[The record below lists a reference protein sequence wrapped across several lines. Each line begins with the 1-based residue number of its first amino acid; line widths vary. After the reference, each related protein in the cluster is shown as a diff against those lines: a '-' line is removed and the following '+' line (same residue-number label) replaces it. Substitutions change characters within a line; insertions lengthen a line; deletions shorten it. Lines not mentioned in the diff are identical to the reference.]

1 MDEYFS
7 HETFFDE
14 LFREHYGKIT
24 GALIR
29 KFGPDQLDLIESA
42 IQEAFLKAIQLWPHK
57 GRPDRPL
64 NWLIRVAYNSALDNL
79 NYQKRADVISDV
91 IVDIRTEEPRA
102 YFADEVTDDDLRML
116 FLCCHPT
123 LPVESQVALLLKT
136 ACGFSVAEIARA
148 FLAKEET
155 VAQRLVRAKQQI
167 RREKIAFELPP
178 ASELSQRL
186 DAVALSLYLLFNEG
200 YGASEGDNL
209 VREELCE
216 ESIYL
221 AKKLVRHSLGQI
233 PKIHALIALMLF
245 YRARIK
251 TRTDSFGNILL
262 LKDQDRTQWDK
273 QLLKEGAK
281 YLSLSMQPGKLSKYH
296 LEAGIAACHVFAP
309 SWHETDWVQI
319 VAYYEMLEAL
329 SPSPVV
335 TLNRIAATLM
345 GAGPEKALLELNKA
359 AKNLADLEYY
369 LYPAVAA
376 EIHFQLGHKQKAK
389 SYYSSALRLV
399 RTKAEKTFLLRK
411 LSQIEEGLAA
421 SKHRA

>member
-1 MDEYFS
+1 MDKDFS

-24 GALIR
+24 AALIR
-29 KFGPDQLDLIESA
+29 KFGPDKLDLIESA
-42 IQEAFLKAIQLWPHK
+42 VQEAFLKAIQLWSHK

-64 NWLIRVAYNSALDNL
+64 NWLIRVAYHSALDNV
-79 NYQKRADVISDV
+79 NYQKRSDVISEV
-91 IVDIRTEEPRA
+91 IIDIRTEEPRA

-155 VAQRLVRAKQQI
+155 IAQRLLRAKQQI

-178 ASELSQRL
+178 AGELSARL

-200 YGASEGDNL
+200 YGATEGDNL

-216 ESIYL
+216 DAIYL
-221 AKKLVRHSLGQI
+221 ARKLVRHPLGQI
-233 PKIHALIALMLF
+233 SKIHALMALMLF
-245 YRARIK
+245 HRARLR
-251 TRTDSFGNILL
+251 TRTDPFGDILL
-262 LKDQDRTQWDK
+262 LKDQYRSQWDK
-273 QLLKEGAK
+273 QLLQEGAK
-281 YLSLSMQPGKLSKYH
+281 YLSLSMQQRELSKYH

-309 SWHETDWVQI
+309 SWDETDWAQI
-319 VAYYEMLEAL
+319 VSYYELLEEL

-345 GAGPEKALLELNKA
+345 GAGPEKALLELKKA
-359 AKNLADLEYY
+359 AKNLADLQYY
-369 LYPAVAA
+369 LYPAIAA
-376 EIHFQLGHKQKAK
+376 EIHFRLGDMQKAK

-399 RTKAEKTFLLRK
+399 GTKAEKTFLLRK
-411 LSQIEEGLAA
+411 LSQLEQ
-421 SKHRA
+421 S

>member
-1 MDEYFS
+1 MEQDFS

-14 LFREHYGKIT
+14 LFREHYGRIT
-24 GALIR
+24 AALIR
-29 KFGPDQLDLIESA
+29 RFGPGQLDLIESA
-42 IQEAFLKAIQLWPHK
+42 VQEAFLKAIQLWPYK
-57 GRPDRPL
+57 GRPVRPL

-79 NYQKRADVISDV
+79 NYQKRSEVISDV
-91 IVDIRTEEPRA
+91 IPDVRTDEPRA

-116 FLCCHPT
+116 FLCCHPS
-123 LPVESQVALLLKT
+123 LPVESQVGLLLKA

-155 VAQRLVRAKQQI
+155 IAQRLVRAKQRI

-178 ASELSQRL
+178 ASELAQRL

-216 ESIYL
+216 ESISL
-221 AKKLVRHSLGQI
+221 AKKLARHSLGQT

-245 YRARIK
+245 HRARIK

-262 LKDQDRTQWDK
+262 LKDQDRSQWDK
-273 QLLKEGAK
+273 QLIQEGAK
-281 YLSLSMQPGKLSKYH
+281 YLSLSMRQAELSKYH

-319 VAYYEMLEAL
+319 VSYYEQLEAL
-329 SPSPVV
+329 SASPVV

-345 GAGPEKALLELNKA
+345 RAGPERALLELKKA
-359 AKNLADLEYY
+359 AKKLADFEYY
-369 LYPAVAA
+369 LYPALAG
-376 EIHFQLGHKQKAK
+376 EIHFQLGHEEKAR
-389 SYYSSALRLV
+389 SYYSSALQLV
-399 RTKAEKTFLLRK
+399 RTKAEKAFLLRK
-411 LSQIEEGLAA
+411 LG
-421 SKHRA
+421 

>member
-1 MDEYFS
+1 MDKDSS

-14 LFREHYGKIT
+14 LFREHYGEIS

-29 KFGPDQLDLIESA
+29 RFGPDKLDLIESA
-42 IQEAFLKAIQLWPHK
+42 VQEAFLKAIQLWPHK

-79 NYQKRADVISDV
+79 IYEKRSDVISDV
-91 IVDIRTEEPRA
+91 IIDIRTEEPRA

-155 VAQRLVRAKQQI
+155 IAQRLVRAKQHI

-178 ASELSQRL
+178 ASELSTRL

-200 YGASEGDNL
+200 YGATEGDNL

-216 ESIYL
+216 DAIYL
-221 AKKLVRHSLGQI
+221 ARKLVRHPLGQI
-233 PKIHALIALMLF
+233 SKIHALMALMLF
-245 YRARIK
+245 HRARIK
-251 TRTDSFGNILL
+251 TRTDLFGDILL
-262 LKDQDRTQWDK
+262 LKDQDRSQWDK
-273 QLLKEGAK
+273 QLLQEGAK
-281 YLSLSMQPGKLSKYH
+281 YLSLSMQQRELSKYH
-296 LEAGIAACHVFAP
+296 LEAAIAGCHVFAP
-309 SWHETDWVQI
+309 SWDETDWAQI
-319 VAYYEMLEAL
+319 VSYYELLEEL

-345 GAGPEKALLELNKA
+345 GAGPEKALLELKEA

-369 LYPAVAA
+369 LYPAIAA
-376 EIHFQLGHKQKAK
+376 EIHFQLGHKQEAK
-389 SYYSSALRLV
+389 SYYSSALQLV
-399 RTKAEKTFLLRK
+399 GTKAEKTFLLRK
-411 LSQIEEGLAA
+411 LSQLEQ
-421 SKHRA
+421 S